1 MDDIKDMDIIKNIRT
16 VEWLKSELLSSLA
29 YLYEILIMDEDD
41 NKKEISEVIS
51 NIILLSLLMGKRVGL
66 SYEDVFNN
74 LQNRIKLNIQK
85 EHNIEKW
92 YGDLSELLKFM
103 ELLVEQR
110 WEVEYKF

>member
-1 MDDIKDMDIIKNIRT
+1 GEIMDDIKDMDIIKNIRT
-16 VEWLKSELLSSLA
+16 VEWVKSELLSSLA

-51 NIILLSLLMGKRVGL
+51 NIILLSLLMGKMLGL

-103 ELLVEQR
+103 ELLVE
-110 WEVEYKF
+110 

>member
-103 ELLVEQR
+103 ELLVE
-110 WEVEYKF
+110 